1 MTNQNDWW
9 EHKKNCALHHS
20 GIKGMK
26 WGVRRYQNKD
36 GTLTAAGKKHYA
48 GDENA
53 GEGATAKTEY
63 APKRKGGKAEDYSD
77 EELRA
82 RINRLQME
90 KQYRDLEGQTNI
102 RVDDPNKELKAEKE
116 RLQLQKDVKQLR
128 NDVYGGK
135 SFVKQVMS
143 DAGKQVLTKA
153 TAGVMSY
160 GAKKFVSD
168 VLGNPE
174 LANAVVNGSAAKQD
188 QQKKDD
194 QKKDD

>member
-1 MTNQNDWW
+1 M
-9 EHKKNCALHHS
+9 
-20 GIKGMK
+20 
-26 WGVRRYQNKD
+26 
-36 GTLTAAGKKHYA
+36 
-48 GDENA
+48 
-53 GEGATAKTEY
+53 EY
-63 APKRKGGKAEDYSD
+63 APKRSGKKAEDYSD

-90 KQYRDLEGQTNI
+90 KQYRDLQGQTNI
-102 RVDDPNKELKAEKE
+102 RADDPNKELKAEKE

-194 QKKDD
+194 QK

>member
-1 MTNQNDWW
+1 MHVYNDELYHW
-9 EHKKNCALHHS
+9 

-48 GDENA
+48 GDGNA
-53 GEGATAKTEY
+53 GSEEQEAKAEY
-63 APKRKGGKAEDYSD
+63 APKRTGKNAEEYSD

-90 KQYRDLEGQTNI
+90 KQYRDLQGQTNI

-128 NDVYGGK
+128 KDVYEGQ
-135 SFVKQVMS
+135 SFVKDVM
-143 DAGKQVLTKA
+143 
-153 TAGVMSY
+153 TASG
-160 GAKKFVSD
+160 KKFLTDAATNFMVYS
-168 VLGNPE
+168 GNAFVKNVMHNSAM
-174 LANAVVNGSAAKQD
+174 ANTVFPAKQGN
-188 QQKKDD
+188 QKKDD
-194 QKKDD
+194 KSDS

>member
-1 MTNQNDWW
+1 MINQNDWW
-9 EHKKNCALHHS
+9 QHWNSTLCHW

-90 KQYRDLEGQTNI
+90 KQYRDLQGDTNI
-102 RVDDPNKELKAEKE
+102 RADDPNRELKAEKE

-128 NDVYGGK
+128 SDVYGGQ
-135 SFVKQVMS
+135 SFVKSVMK
-143 DAGKQVLTKA
+143 DAGKQFLTKA
-153 TAGVMSY
+153 VAGAMSY
-160 GAKKFVSD
+160 SAKQFVTNTFE
-168 VLGNPE
+168 NPD
-174 LANAVVNGSAAKQD
+174 LANAIVSGSASGGQAKQD
-188 QQKKDD
+188 DKKN
-194 QKKDD
+194 

>member
-1 MTNQNDWW
+1 MQVYKDELYHW
-9 EHKKNCALHHS
+9 

-48 GDENA
+48 GDGNA
-53 GEGATAKTEY
+53 GEDAQRPKTEY
-63 APKRKGGKAEDYSD
+63 APKRTGKNAEDYSD

-90 KQYRDLEGQTNI
+90 RQYRDLQGQTNI
-102 RVDDPNKELKAEKE
+102 RADDPNKELKAEKE

-128 NDVYGGK
+128 KDVYSGQ
-135 SFVKQVMS
+135 SFVKTVMTNAS
-143 DAGKQVLTKA
+143 QQFLTKA
-153 TAGVMSY
+153 ASGAMSY
-160 GAKKFVSD
+160 AAKQFITKE
-168 VLGNPE
+168 LKNPD
-174 LANAVVNGSAAKQD
+174 LANAIVSGSAGGN

-194 QKKDD
+194 DKKDS